1 MSEPFVFDP
10 RCDLCKE
17 PFGAAVCG
25 TAVTFHC
32 RPLASEHFSHCAL
45 VAVCEFSGTRQE
57 LELSLEL
64 KRHFMELVEG
74 YDNVKVYDF
83 QGADFTADL
92 DNYMDMSHYSPEIN
106 DFMVSC
112 FASGDYLTDS
122 STLAE
127 TERQIRDNI
136 DTLLFRYPEIEE
148 IEK

>member
-1 MSEPFVFDP
+1 MEQDGSLDS
-10 RCDLCKE
+10 
-17 PFGAAVCG
+17 
-25 TAVTFHC
+25 T
-32 RPLASEHFSHCAL
+32 LA
-45 VAVCEFSGTRQE
+45 
-57 LELSLEL
+57 L
-64 KRHFMELVEG
+64 KRYFLEKVSG
-74 YDNVKVYDF
+74 YDNVKVFDF

-112 FASGDYLTDS
+112 FASGDYLADS

-136 DTLLFRYPEIEE
+136 QVLLSRYPEIEE